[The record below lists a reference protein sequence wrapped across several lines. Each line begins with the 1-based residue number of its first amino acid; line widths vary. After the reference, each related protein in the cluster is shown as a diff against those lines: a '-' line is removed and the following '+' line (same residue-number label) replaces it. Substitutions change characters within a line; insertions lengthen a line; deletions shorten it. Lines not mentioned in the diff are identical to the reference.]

1 MGITNTKHEAK
12 TINAGMVRSNIRRV
26 PKQVRVRNICQVTS
40 GDSRKVGKRVIEFDN
55 QMMRKSGG
63 SAIDEQGMT
72 LYVLED

>member
-1 MGITNTKHEAK
+1 MQERF
-12 TINAGMVRSNIRRV
+12 RSNIRRV
-26 PKQVRVRNICQVTS
+26 PKQVRVRNLRQVTS
-40 GDSRKVGKRVIEFDN
+40 GHSRKVGKRVIEFDN